1 MNHVQCDPRPI
12 PYSHHLQAAAELVN
26 PFTEPQPSEETGP
39 GAHFGSTFAGMPEH
53 KIGTGTSASH
63 TRTSS
68 NPYRNSPQAKS
79 GASTSF
85 NPIGQ
90 STPPRHANGS
100 PRIRDSPTSRGSPT
114 TKFPDYRE
122 AALGSG
128 THRSRR
134 SSENPPP
141 TYDAVAGSS
150 SGGHRRRTSS
160 LAQRYP
166 GDESHKPLDII
177 RRDSRKASKPHHLK
191 KRSMQGADII
201 DRLDPAIGGRPYH
214 HEGPYDAAS
223 LARNRDPKYAPVA
236 ALETTNSEA
245 IRATPQEAIK
255 DSLDKH
261 MPLDGTAVVPPG
273 QADRLGRTYDYEE
286 GTDMMREG
294 FNGDPGYKQWSGKV
308 RSQISTSLP
317 VSLTNVQT
325 QDYDPD
331 DLRGQGDSFT
341 LDRALR
347 AHKIDDDGGIE
358 MQDSAA
364 LRSEYK
370 KQERQGMLDKRDP
383 TTIAGDDSKYA
394 DITAANDTDLHKSH
408 SIKDTLKKRVGS
420 LRRKHREE

>member
-1 MNHVQCDPRPI
+1 VISLVHCDTRLSS
-12 PYSHHLQAAAELVN
+12 YLHHLQAAAELVN
-26 PFTEPQPSEETGP
+26 PFIEPQPSEETGP
-39 GAHFGSTFAGMPEH
+39 GAHFGSTFAGMPAS
-53 KIGTGTSASH
+53 KTGSSASH

-79 GASTSF
+79 GASTSV
-85 NPIGQ
+85 NPVGQ
-90 STPPRHANGS
+90 STPPRHTSGS
-100 PRIRDSPTSRGSPT
+100 PRIRDSPTTRGSPT
-114 TKFPDYRE
+114 TKFPEYRE

-261 MPLDGTAVVPPG
+261 MPLDGVAVVPPG
-273 QADRLGRTYDYEE
+273 QPDRLGRTYDYEE

-308 RSQISTSLP
+308 CKRNTTQTFRIR
-317 VSLTNVQT
+317 TNNI
-325 QDYDPD
+325 PG
-331 DLRGQGDSFT
+331 LRP
-341 LDRALR
+341 R
-347 AHKIDDDGGIE
+347 
-358 MQDSAA
+358 
-364 LRSEYK
+364 
-370 KQERQGMLDKRDP
+370 
-383 TTIAGDDSKYA
+383 
-394 DITAANDTDLHKSH
+394 
-408 SIKDTLKKRVGS
+408 
-420 LRRKHREE
+420 

>member
-1 MNHVQCDPRPI
+1 MPDTKTGSSS
-12 PYSHHLQAAAELVN
+12 SHAR
-26 PFTEPQPSEETGP
+26 S
-39 GAHFGSTFAGMPEH
+39 
-53 KIGTGTSASH
+53 
-63 TRTSS
+63 SS
-68 NPYRNSPQAKS
+68 NPYRNSPQSKS
-79 GASTSF
+79 GVSSTA

-90 STPPRHANGS
+90 STSPRGSGS
-100 PRIRDSPTSRGSPT
+100 PRIRDSPTSRASPP
-114 TKFPDYRE
+114 TKFPEYRE
-122 AALGSG
+122 AGSPRR
-128 THRSRR
+128 HRTTSDA
-134 SSENPPP
+134 PPP
-141 TYDAVAGSS
+141 TYDAAVGSS

-177 RRDSRKASKPHHLK
+177 RRDSRKANKPHHLK
-191 KRSMQGADII
+191 KRSIQGPDII
-201 DRLDPAIGGRPYH
+201 DRLDPAIGGRAYH

-245 IRATPQEAIK
+245 IRATPQENIRDA
-255 DSLDKH
+255 LEKH
-261 MPLDGTAVVPPG
+261 KPLDGVAVVPPG
-273 QADRLGRTYDYEE
+273 QPDRLGRTYNYEE

-294 FNGDPGYKQWSGKV
+294 FNGGPGYKQWSGKV

-370 KQERQGMLDKRDP
+370 KQEREGMLDKRDP

>member
-1 MNHVQCDPRPI
+1 MPAYAADSKQVSDNTISPNLTQCDPRPI
-12 PYSHHLQAAAELVN
+12 SCSHLLQAAAELIN
-26 PFTEPQPSEETGP
+26 PFTEPEPAHETGP
-39 GAHFGSTFAGMPEH
+39 GAHFGSTFAGMPES
-53 KIGTGTSASH
+53 KTGSSTSH

-68 NPYRNSPQAKS
+68 NPYRSSPQAKS
-79 GASTSF
+79 GTSTSV
-85 NPIGQ
+85 NPVGGQ
-90 STPPRHANGS
+90 STPPRYASGS
-100 PRIRDSPTSRGSPT
+100 PRVRDSPTTRGSPT
-114 TKFPDYRE
+114 TKFPEYRE

-128 THRSRR
+128 SHRTRR

-245 IRATPQEAIK
+245 IRATPQEHIRDA
-255 DSLDKH
+255 LDKH
-261 MPLDGTAVVPPG
+261 VPLDGTAVVPPG
-273 QADRLGRTYDYEE
+273 QPDRLGRTYDYEE

-308 RSQISTSLP
+308 CSSNT
-317 VSLTNVQT
+317 
-325 QDYDPD
+325 
-331 DLRGQGDSFT
+331 
-341 LDRALR
+341 
-347 AHKIDDDGGIE
+347 GG
-358 MQDSAA
+358 
-364 LRSEYK
+364 
-370 KQERQGMLDKRDP
+370 
-383 TTIAGDDSKYA
+383 
-394 DITAANDTDLHKSH
+394 
-408 SIKDTLKKRVGS
+408 
-420 LRRKHREE
+420 

>member
-1 MNHVQCDPRPI
+1 MAYAAD
-12 PYSHHLQAAAELVN
+12 SKQATAELIN
-26 PFTEPQPSEETGP
+26 PFNEPEPAHETGP
-39 GAHFGSTFAGMPEH
+39 GAHFGSTFAGMPDT
-53 KIGTGTSASH
+53 KTGSSSSH
-63 TRTSS
+63 ARSSS
-68 NPYRNSPQAKS
+68 NPYRNSPQSKS
-79 GASTSF
+79 GVSSTA

-90 STPPRHANGS
+90 STSPRGSGS
-100 PRIRDSPTSRGSPT
+100 PRIRDSPTSRTSPP
-114 TKFPDYRE
+114 TKFPEYRE
-122 AALGSG
+122 AGSP
-128 THRSRR
+128 RR
-134 SSENPPP
+134 QRTSSDAPPP
-141 TYDAVAGSS
+141 TYDAVVGSS

-177 RRDSRKASKPHHLK
+177 RRDSRKANKPHHLK
-191 KRSMQGADII
+191 KRSIQGPDII
-201 DRLDPAIGGRPYH
+201 DRLDPAIGGRAYH

-245 IRATPQEAIK
+245 IRATPQENIRDA
-255 DSLDKH
+255 LEKH
-261 MPLDGTAVVPPG
+261 KPLDGVAVVPPG
-273 QADRLGRTYDYEE
+273 QPDRLGRTYNYEE

-294 FNGDPGYKQWSGKV
+294 FNGGPGYKQWSGK
-308 RSQISTSLP
+308 
-317 VSLTNVQT
+317 
-325 QDYDPD
+325 DYDPD

-358 MQDSAA
+358 MQDTAA